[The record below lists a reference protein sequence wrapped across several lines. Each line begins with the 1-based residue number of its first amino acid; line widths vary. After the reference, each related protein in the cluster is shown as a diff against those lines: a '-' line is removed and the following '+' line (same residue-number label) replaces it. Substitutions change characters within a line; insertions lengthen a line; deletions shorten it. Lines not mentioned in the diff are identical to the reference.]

1 MPGYRDA
8 SQLVIQF
15 KAAVPAAAGLLDLLR
30 CRCPLDSGKVLRICS
45 LPVTLPLP
53 PTLQQSTLD
62 WSQYNEGRRSPQPLR
77 LIIRLSS

>member
-45 LPVTLPLP
+45 LPVSYAAAATY
-53 PTLQQSTLD
+53 TATID
-62 WSQYNEGRRSPQPLR
+62 AR
-77 LIIRLSS
+77 LVSI